1 SVRRPRVYLAYFVT
15 EDRVSS
21 GNHFFAPT
29 QRIGFLVAVTGRQRS
44 ARAGAPPFHLRHFL
58 LFADYAAAAEAEKVA
73 GDAERVEKRRPGRH
87 QRRSARDDS
96 QPERRC
102 AGFARAA

>member
-58 LFADYAAAAEAEKVA
+58 LFADYAAAAEAEKVED
-73 GDAERVEKRRPGRH
+73 DALVLRVPPDNLKLEI
-87 QRRSARDDS
+87 S
-96 QPERRC
+96 
-102 AGFARAA
+102 RASVVTVTPAEEGKS